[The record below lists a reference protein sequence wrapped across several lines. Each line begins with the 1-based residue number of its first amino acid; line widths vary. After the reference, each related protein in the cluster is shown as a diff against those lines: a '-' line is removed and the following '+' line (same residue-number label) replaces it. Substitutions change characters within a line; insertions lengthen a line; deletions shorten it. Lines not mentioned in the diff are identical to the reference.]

1 MQRRHAADAAVGM
14 TRRRARLKLLA
25 PAVAAF
31 AAAGVAPL
39 SGVAIAAADSDYEVH
54 EIFVIS
60 VPAAAGFD

>member
-1 MQRRHAADAAVGM
+1 M

-39 SGVAIAAADSDYEVH
+39 SGVALAAADSDSAVPA
-54 EIFVIS
+54 IFVIS